1 MTEEVQLALSE
12 AEDQMNASI
21 KHLEA
26 ELVKIRAGKA
36 NPSMLDSVMVDYYGT
51 MTPLRQVGNVS
62 TPDARTLT
70 VQAWEKAMLD
80 PISTAITNA
89 NLGLNPQNN
98 GEMIIISVPQL
109 TEERRRDLS
118 KRARAEGEHARVS
131 IRNAR
136 KDANDLIKDAE
147 KEGLSEDMAKTAE
160 SQIQDLT
167 NKFTKKVEEILD
179 AKEQDIM
186 TV

>member
-1 MTEEVQLALSE
+1 MALSE
-12 AEDQMNASI
+12 AEEQMTGAI
-21 KHLEA
+21 KHLES
-26 ELVKIRAGKA
+26 ELLKIRAGKA
-36 NPSMLDSVMVDYYGT
+36 HPSMLDSVVVDYYGT
-51 MTPLRQVGNVS
+51 MTPLKQVGNVN
-62 TPDARTLT
+62 TPDARTIT
-70 VQAWEKAMLD
+70 VQAWEKSMLD
-80 PISTAITNA
+80 PIATAIVNS
-89 NLGLNPQNN
+89 NLGLNPQSN

-109 TEERRRDLS
+109 TEERRKDLS

-136 KDANDLIKDAE
+136 KDANDFVKMAE
-147 KEGLSEDMAKTAE
+147 KDGLSEDMAKTVE

-167 NKFTKKVEEILD
+167 NKFVAKVEEILD